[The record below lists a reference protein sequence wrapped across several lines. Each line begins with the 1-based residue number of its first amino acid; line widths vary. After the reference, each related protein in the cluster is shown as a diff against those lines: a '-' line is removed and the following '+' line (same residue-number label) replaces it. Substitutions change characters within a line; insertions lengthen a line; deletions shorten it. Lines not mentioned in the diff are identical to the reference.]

1 MIFLCALGVWL
12 WWILGGGPGWGPVV
26 RLEGGGFE
34 VWGRGWSEVM
44 VGVMGGVLVLLI
56 LGIRNMDIV
65 RDQSSFC

>member
-1 MIFLCALGVWL
+1 M
-12 WWILGGGPGWGPVV
+12 GGCWGPVV

-34 VWGRGWSEVM
+34 VWGAERSEVV
-44 VGVMGGVLVLLI
+44 VGVMGGALVLLI